1 MAYWQLYYH
10 FVWTTAN
17 RAPLVTDELTPIL
30 YTQLRT
36 RAERMGATVYA
47 IGGTAWHV
55 HVVVAV
61 PPRWS
66 PALFVGQLKSQT
78 SAALNRT
85 GLVAGRFAWHE
96 GYGVYAFDRRQLRP
110 MIDYVEQQRA
120 VHATRHEI
128 RALELVDGG
137 APAAVANNEGSFYID
152 SAAWRQELAALDEA
166 MFPRRE
172 L

>member
-1 MAYWQLYYH
+1 M
-10 FVWTTAN
+10 
-17 RAPLVTDELTPIL
+17 
-30 YTQLRT
+30 
-36 RAERMGATVYA
+36 
-47 IGGTAWHV
+47 
-55 HVVVAV
+55 
-61 PPRWS
+61 
-66 PALFVGQLKSQT
+66 KSQT

-85 GLVAGRFAWHE
+85 GLVAGHFTWHE

-137 APAAVANNEGSFYID
+137 APAAVATNEGSFYID
-152 SAAWRQELAALDEA
+152 SAAWRQELAALDETL
-166 MFPRRE
+166 FSSRE

>member
-17 RAPLVTDELTPIL
+17 RAPLVTDEVTPIL

-128 RALELVDGG
+128 RVLELVDGG
-137 APAAVANNEGSFYID
+137 APAAGSQRGQF
-152 SAAWRQELAALDEA
+152 LH
-166 MFPRRE
+166 
-172 L
+172 